1 MLARVKHR
9 RQIILAPA
17 AVALTLL
24 CALVGPEGFGLPDWN
39 TPLGRA
45 LLTLRLHRIATGFV
59 VGAALASSGAVFQ
72 AILRNPLADPYVLG
86 VSGGGALG
94 AALTIMLG
102 WYAWNPLILPLGA
115 FIAAAATLALVYAL
129 ASHDGSPSI
138 YGLILS
144 GVIVSAMASS
154 VLLLLLSLASVEGL
168 HSITWWTLGNLQGGS
183 TPLLLACAGCALVGW
198 LVNWGLAR
206 DLNALALGAEM
217 AHHLG
222 VRTGAVVAI
231 ALAAATL
238 AAAAAVALA
247 GLIGFVGLLVPHAM
261 RQVTGADHRR
271 LLPVTALAGGAL
283 LTICDTLART
293 LMAPRELPVGV
304 ITALIGGPF
313 FLILL
318 RRRQHTWL
326 ER

>member
-1 MLARVKHR
+1 VTHR
-9 RQIILAPA
+9 WHKSLAPA
-17 AVALTLL
+17 AVALTLF
-24 CALVGPEGFGLPDWN
+24 CGLVGPEGFGLPDWH
-39 TPLGRA
+39 TQIGRA

-59 VGAALASSGAVFQ
+59 VGAALASAGAVFQ

-94 AALTIMLG
+94 AALTILLG
-102 WYAWNPLILPLGA
+102 WYAWHPLALPLGA

-129 ASHDGSPSI
+129 ASHDGAPSI

-154 VLLLLLSLASVEGL
+154 VLLLLLSLATVEGL

-183 TPLLLACAGCALVGW
+183 TPLLLACTACVLIGW
-198 LVNWGLAR
+198 LVNWALAR
-206 DLNALALGAEM
+206 DLNALALGTEM

-222 VRTGAVVAI
+222 VRTGAVVVL

-238 AAAAAVALA
+238 AAASAVALA

-261 RQVTGADHRR
+261 RQITGADHRR
-271 LLPVTALAGGAL
+271 LLPAAALAGGAL
-283 LTICDTLART
+283 LTLCDTLART
-293 LMAPRELPVGV
+293 LLAPRELPVGV

-313 FLILL
+313 FLALL
-318 RRRQHTWL
+318 RRRRHTWV